1 MPEQLQ
7 GKVNFVHDAEDLV
20 GGIVNDVTDDIFDEA
35 DADAVAQPSGSQM
48 VNDAPRVVL
57 VGPPGAGKS
66 TIGRRL
72 SRALSLPLVD
82 SDKLIE
88 EGEGKRC
95 GDLFAELGE
104 EEFRKIEAGYVAR
117 ALATGGVVSL
127 GGGAVLTEST
137 RKLLQHHNVVWI
149 DVTAEEGIRRT
160 AGDTSRPVL
169 AADDPAEHYRT
180 LLTTREP
187 YYREVADHRV
197 RTDSRPPQ
205 RVVAEVLNIIDS
217 E

>member
-1 MPEQLQ
+1 MP
-7 GKVNFVHDAEDLV
+7 N
-20 GGIVNDVTDDIFDEA
+20 
-35 DADAVAQPSGSQM
+35 M
-48 VNDAPRVVL
+48 VNSSPRVVL

-72 SRALSLPLVD
+72 ASALNLPFVD
-82 SDKLIE
+82 SDSLIE
-88 EGEGKRC
+88 QGEGVAC
-95 GDLFAELGE
+95 GELFAELGE
-104 EEFRKIEAGYVAR
+104 PGFREVEAGYVAR

-137 RKLLQHHNVVWI
+137 RTLLQRHPVVWI

-169 AADDPAEHYRT
+169 KADDPAAHYRN

-187 YYREVADHRV
+187 FYREVADHRV

-205 RVVAEVLNIIDS
+205 RVVAEVLSFIDS
-217 E
+217 